1 MDVIGSFDHSFII
14 ELRRERLHAMLQLFE
29 QTIRANA
36 TDLQELAL
44 NLIPMENEIQVF
56 LEKLEDRGQE
66 NNM

>member
-36 TDLQELAL
+36 TAEESPRIGFELDS
-44 NLIPMENEIQVF
+44 NG
-56 LEKLEDRGQE
+56 K
-66 NNM
+66 